1 MESDEP
7 AVRFKAKKRSKTL
20 RRRGSGGHDEHETA
34 AVPAAAHDTPPTR
47 DDGDDDDDDGRGS
60 DDAVQAALKLRQA
73 RTRHRF
79 RGGVSFGR
87 DEPSSSAA
95 AAPDTDMVLL
105 RDAAQGL
112 PDRFMHQTGF
122 VADAD
127 DKHMYV
133 LVQSPTTS
141 STTRVSGLIIQGWPI

>member
-20 RRRGSGGHDEHETA
+20 RRRGSGSHDEHETA
-34 AVPAAAHDTPPTR
+34 VPAAAPPTR
-47 DDGDDDDDDGRGS
+47 DSDDDDGRGS
-60 DDAVQAALKLRQA
+60 DDDAVQAALKLRQT

-133 LVQSPTTS
+133 LPSSFFPLPT
-141 STTRVSGLIIQGWPI
+141 TTRVSGLIIQGWPI